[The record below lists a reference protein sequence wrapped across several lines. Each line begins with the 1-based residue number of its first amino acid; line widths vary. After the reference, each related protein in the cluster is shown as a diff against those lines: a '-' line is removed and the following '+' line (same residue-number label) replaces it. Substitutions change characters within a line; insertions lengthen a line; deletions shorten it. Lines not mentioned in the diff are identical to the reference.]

1 MLMERDIQPVK
12 SRHSLYIP
20 KWVTS

>member
-1 MLMERDIQPVK
+1 MERDTQPVK